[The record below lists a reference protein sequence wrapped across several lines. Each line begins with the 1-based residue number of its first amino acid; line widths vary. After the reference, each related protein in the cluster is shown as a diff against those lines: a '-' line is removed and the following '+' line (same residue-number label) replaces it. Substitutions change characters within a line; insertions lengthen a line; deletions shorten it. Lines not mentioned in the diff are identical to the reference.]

1 MHILKGVL
9 IYFFPLTKW
18 ANISGNFF
26 YPKKHKIMHDRILK
40 EFLKHEDYACPQ
52 NLDNTLFPL
61 VILVNDSNGATD
73 HWSETFSLSIVRN

>member
-18 ANISGNFF
+18 ANISGKFF

-40 EFLKHEDYACPQ
+40 VFM
-52 NLDNTLFPL
+52 
-61 VILVNDSNGATD
+61 
-73 HWSETFSLSIVRN
+73 